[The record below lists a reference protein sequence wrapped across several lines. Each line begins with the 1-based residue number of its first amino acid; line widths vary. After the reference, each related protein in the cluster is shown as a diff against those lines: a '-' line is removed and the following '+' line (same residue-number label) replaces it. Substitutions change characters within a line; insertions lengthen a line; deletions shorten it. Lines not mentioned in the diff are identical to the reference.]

1 MTWLDRFRSH
11 QSRRRRALRGLA
23 PGPMHD
29 FLAAEPPDPDMPVSQ
44 LPLVSLDLETTGLDP
59 ARDQIVSIGLVE
71 LRHGRIALDSAW
83 HQLLRIEG
91 ALPPESVAIHQIT
104 DDHLDRG
111 RPLGEIL
118 PRLLQRLRGRVMLVH
133 YRAVEQDFLD
143 AACRR
148 LFGAP
153 FIIPTVDTLRLGQ
166 RILMRRNP
174 TIGVNELRLFNLRS
188 RFNLPRY
195 QAHNAL
201 MDALATAELFL
212 ALMGEISPRNTA
224 RLRDILAR

>member
-11 QSRRRRALRGLA
+11 QSRRRRALRGLG
-23 PGPMHD
+23 PGPMRD
-29 FLAAEPPDPDMPVSQ
+29 FLAAEPPGPDTPVAQ
-44 LPLVSLDLETTGLDP
+44 VPLVALDLETTGLDP
-59 ARDQIVSIGLVE
+59 ARDQIVSLGLVE
-71 LRHGRIALDSAW
+71 LRNGRIELASAW
-83 HQLLRIEG
+83 HQLVRIEG
-91 ALPPESVAIHQIT
+91 ALPPESVAIHGIT
-104 DDHLDRG
+104 DDRLDRG
-111 RPLGEIL
+111 RPLDDIL
-118 PRLLQRLRGRVMLVH
+118 PRLLQRLRGRVMLEH
-133 YRAVEQDFLD
+133 FRAVEQDFLD

-148 LFGAP
+148 RFGAP
-153 FIIPTVDTLRLGQ
+153 FLIPTVDTLRLGQ

-212 ALMGEISPRNTA
+212 ALLSEISPRNTA